1 MPHTPRQDHDQKSSP
16 RSAEQAP
23 RSHRDN
29 APAPSAPRSRTAPVL
44 RLSVVGYHLE
54 HRRRLNTPSTGRQTA
69 ESKAPDSPEPRSPP
83 RGNDLLFE
91 ELEEGQ
97 GDYEESVSPPRRVLR
112 TPSPFAERYNPV
124 RALRDAPP
132 LTSRYE
138 EDRRDPNV
146 ITNDLDDAQ
155 SRQLSTE
162 PSSQRSN
169 RPVARPLTLPS
180 RCDYGFQPLD
190 PAETARRAALQLLD
204 TYVCGPSAATAD
216 QQVRRHTLRERFL
229 TQQVTA
235 PQEYRERLQQ
245 QLHGQPVPATRTV
258 PVVVRPGEATTAYE
272 AQFQNWVERAR
283 RLPSYEALRAS
294 FSETDIRRERRLRLD
309 FAKLKA
315 RHPAALATDQCLIS
329 TTDLLSP
336 RSTGEKRSAPGDA
349 VARCG
354 GALVTD
360 VPGHKRQK
368 RLGNPAGGEP
378 RTPTSSV
385 NEGNLV
391 TSQDIGYNPNDD
403 VVPQGVPRD
412 SGAHHARRA
421 EPAEDEPRLDPRAA
435 SHHDVIVLDQRVR
448 SLSTF
453 VHDASHAR
461 LAEDLEEMHRRVD
474 WFEAPSALQNRVVDL
489 ERQVA
494 QLQGQLDLL
503 LRLQPYTPRPVAPPL
518 AVIQPPAAQRS
529 PEQGPGTA

>member
-1 MPHTPRQDHDQKSSP
+1 MQPQRGPTPVVCRLELP
-16 RSAEQAP
+16 LRG
-23 RSHRDN
+23 
-29 APAPSAPRSRTAPVL
+29 RTAPRPCRRHDEYCVL
-44 RLSVVGYHLE
+44 RI
-54 HRRRLNTPSTGRQTA
+54 
-69 ESKAPDSPEPRSPP
+69 RSS
-83 RGNDLLFE
+83 NATIL
-91 ELEEGQ
+91 
-97 GDYEESVSPPRRVLR
+97 Y
-112 TPSPFAERYNPV
+112 
-124 RALRDAPP
+124 APP
-132 LTSRYE
+132 LTPRYE

-146 ITNDLDDAQ
+146 ITNDFDEAQ
-155 SRQLSTE
+155 SRQLSAE

-180 RCDYGFQPLD
+180 RRDYGFQPLD
-190 PAETARRAALQLLD
+190 PAETARRAAQQLLD
-204 TYVCGPSAATAD
+204 TYVCGPSAATTD

-229 TQQVTA
+229 TQQVTT

-245 QLHGQPVPATRTV
+245 QLHGQPVPAMRTV
-258 PVVVRPGEATTAYE
+258 PVVVWPGEAATAYE
-272 AQFQNWVERAR
+272 AQFQNWVKRAR

-294 FSETDIRRERRLRLD
+294 FSETDIRLERRLRLA
-309 FAKLKA
+309 FAKLKERRQLPEPRPQHHEA
-315 RHPAALATDQCLIS
+315 PPPPAPAASTDAHVHEPAAPATGQSLSSAADLSS
-329 TTDLLSP
+329 T
-336 RSTGEKRSAPGDA
+336 RSSGGKRSAPGDA
-349 VARCG
+349 VARRD
-354 GALVTD
+354 GALATD
-360 VPGHKRQK
+360 VPGHKLQR
-368 RLGNPAGGEP
+368 RLGNPAGGGP
-378 RTPTSSV
+378 QTPMSSV
-385 NEGNLV
+385 NEGNLA
-391 TSQDIGYNPNDD
+391 TSQDIGYDPGDD
-403 VVPQGVPRD
+403 AAPQGVPRD

-421 EPAEDEPRLDPRAA
+421 EPAEDDPRLDPRAA

-518 AVIQPPAAQRS
+518 AVVQPPVAQLPPVDPAPAPQRS